1 MGDIWAKV
9 MRMSQPGRFLPW
21 HGSCELGETMKNK
34 PLMLALTSAAVW
46 FLGLA
51 ALPVSAQPVPPPMA
65 DYQPLSDQQLDQ
77 LLGPIALYADPLL
90 AQILPAATLPTQIVL
105 ADRYVTGGGD
115 PGQIDQ
121 QPWDASVQAVAR
133 YPAVLQ
139 YLDDN
144 LDWTAALGQA
154 FLNQQ
159 QQVMETIQ
167 RLRISAR
174 NFGNLVSTPQ
184 QQVVDDN
191 GYIEILPVAPDL
203 VYVPVYQPDYVYVQ
217 GGYGLG
223 FGAVCSL
230 GPWLNC
236 DFDWQHQHVYSWDR
250 DHGHPAN
257 WWRERP
263 EQRTAWMAHQGTVW
277 RPEDHREA
285 GHSLIVGNRG
295 DRGYPPVHAEPAH
308 HGMVVNQSKPSAV
321 PRPAA
326 TPRPAAEPRPAA
338 VRESGAIHV
347 AEHPAAP
354 AAHAPSNG
362 AFIGSESS
370 HAAKAFSDRG
380 QESMRNVPRSEPAHA
395 APPAP
400 ASHSAPSGGGGGG
413 GGGGG
418 SHGSGSKH

>member
-1 MGDIWAKV
+1 
-9 MRMSQPGRFLPW
+9 
-21 HGSCELGETMKNK
+21 MKTK
-34 PLMLALTSAAVW
+34 PLMLALTSAAVLL
-46 FLGLA
+46 LGLA

-65 DYQPLSDQQLDQ
+65 NYQPLSDQQLDQ
-77 LLGPIALYADPLL
+77 LLGPIALYPDPLL
-90 AQILPAATLPTQIVL
+90 AQILPAATLTTQIVL
-105 ADRYVTGGGD
+105 ADRYVIGGGD
-115 PGQIDQ
+115 PSQIDQ

-133 YPAVLQ
+133 YPALLQ

-144 LDWTAALGQA
+144 LDWTAELGQA

-159 QQVMETIQ
+159 QQVMESIQ

-191 GYIEILPVAPDL
+191 GYIEILPVAPDT
-203 VYVPVYQPDYVYVQ
+203 VYVPVYQPDFVYVQ

-223 FGAVCSL
+223 FGAVCNL

-236 DFDWQHQHVYSWDR
+236 DFDWRHQHLYSWDR

-257 WWRERP
+257 WWQERP
-263 EQRTAWMAHQGTVW
+263 EQRAAWMARQGAVW

-285 GHSLIVGNRG
+285 GHNLIVGNRG
-295 DRGYPPVHAEPAH
+295 DRGYAPVHAEP
-308 HGMVVNQSKPSAV
+308 GRNGLVVNMSRPSAV
-321 PRPAA
+321 PRPSAMPRPAA
-326 TPRPAAEPRPAA
+326 TPRPAAEPRPASAPRPVA
-338 VRESGAIHV
+338 VRESGDIHL
-347 AEHPAAP
+347 ADHPATP

-380 QESMRNVPRSEPAHA
+380 QESMRNVPSPEPAHSAPA
-395 APPAP
+395 APVA
-400 ASHSAPSGGGGGG
+400 HSAPSGG

-418 SHGSGSKH
+418 SHGSGSKR